1 MKGEKKM
8 KKLMYLI
15 IVMVVLGLL
24 LPAAAVAV
32 EPQSQS
38 GGMVF
43 PLATGMLLDGNW
55 VILTQIM
62 TAPDYFNGNAP
73 WTWDSDLPVEF
84 TITDLYVVTDWFR
97 VHDWGI
103 PVLDTPNLPDWD
115 VLGLPGPMTSPP
127 YTSDPDEAL
136 ADGRFSS
143 GVINFASG
151 SHSIDI
157 EDLHIPPTGLNGPF
171 IDGTVAFKAERLT
184 VWPIDIKPGSDPNSI
199 NTKSK
204 GVIPVA
210 ILGSDIFDVTTV
222 DVTSLGFGPGDAEPV
237 HDLTD
242 LDVYNDHLQDVD
254 LDGYLDL
261 VCHFKTQESG
271 LVKGVDT
278 DATLIGKTND
288 GQDFTGEDS
297 VNIVK

>member
-1 MKGEKKM
+1 
-8 KKLMYLI
+8 
-15 IVMVVLGLL
+15 MVVLGLL

-55 VILTQIM
+55 VILVQIM

-73 WTWDSDLPVEF
+73 WTWDSDLPVKF
-84 TITDLYVVTDWFR
+84 TITDFAVVTDWFR

-127 YTSDPDEAL
+127 WTSDPDTAL

-157 EDLHIPPTGLNGPF
+157 ENIHIPPLTAGGNPF
-171 IDGTVAFKAERLT
+171 PDGTVAFKAERLT
-184 VWPIDIKPGSDPNSI
+184 EWPIDIKPGSDPNSI
-199 NTKSK
+199 NLKSK
-204 GVIPVA
+204 GVVPVA
-210 ILGSDIFDVTTV
+210 VLTTDLFDAATV
-222 DVTSLGFGPGDAEPV
+222 DPETVQLEGVDPV
-237 HDLTD
+237 KWAMDDVDEDGD
-242 LDVYNDHLQDVD
+242 LDLILHFSTRD
-254 LDGYLDL
+254 LAGILDIN
-261 VCHFKTQESG
+261 SI
-271 LVKGVDT
+271 
-278 DATLIGKTND
+278 DATLSGETYD
-288 GQDFTGEDS
+288 GEAFSGTDS
-297 VNIVK
+297 VRIVKA